1 VTDTSPASAELAP
14 SSGRRWL
21 LVGSLALNLLFL
33 GGLAALWWK
42 GPMPGYGY
50 LGPSQTAFGIMRF
63 SRDLPP
69 ERRDAVRRHLK
80 DARIELRGLRE
91 ELLAARRNATEVLN
105 SADYTP
111 EKMRA
116 ALDAI
121 AAADQR
127 IRDRGTDALVN
138 AIGELAPE
146 ERATLAASWQR
157 RLEKPAGRKERP
169 GKSDVDDVPP
179 R

>member
-1 VTDTSPASAELAP
+1 MTDTTPASAALPP

-42 GPMPGYGY
+42 GPMPGYGHP
-50 LGPSQTAFGIMRF
+50 GPSQTAFGLMKF

-69 ERRDAVRRHLK
+69 ERRDAVRKHLK
-80 DARIELRGLRE
+80 DARGDLRGMRD
-91 ELLAARRNATEVLN
+91 ELLAARRNAAEVLA
-105 SADYTP
+105 SPDYTP
-111 EKMRA
+111 EKMQA

-127 IRDRGTDALVN
+127 IRDRGTGALVK
-138 AIGELAPE
+138 AIGELTPE
-146 ERATLAASWQR
+146 DRAALASLWQR
-157 RLEKPAGRKERP
+157 RLEKPGGRKEKPDRMDLDE
-169 GKSDVDDVPP
+169 GAS